1 MKRCIYRY
9 MISKHDQTRKKNQPD
24 DRGQD
29 QIDIQPDGELI
40 FGCPPYEDNDLTLN
54 SLKEDMEICG
64 NLPDVDDDGFDVYFT
79 CYNCEGEAD
88 SAVIEIDGQKYT
100 DAKEALL
107 KIIENIKL

>member
-1 MKRCIYRY
+1 MLY
-9 MISKHDQTRKKNQPD
+9 KNCKCGVCGSD
-24 DRGQD
+24 EVVVTYVSELID

-88 SAVIEIDGQKYT
+88 TALIEIDGQKYT
-100 DAKEALL
+100 DAKKALL
-107 KIIENIKL
+107 KIIEKI